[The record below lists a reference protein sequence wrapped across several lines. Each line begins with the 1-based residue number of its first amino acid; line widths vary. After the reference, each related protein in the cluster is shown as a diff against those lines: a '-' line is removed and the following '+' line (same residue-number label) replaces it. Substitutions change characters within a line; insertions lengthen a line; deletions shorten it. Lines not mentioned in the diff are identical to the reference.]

1 MANRKDIIMEFFTT
15 AMQKME
21 NVVFVAGILILT
33 FGLIQLF
40 TALASQN
47 ADTKN
52 HSGFIIAAG
61 LGVMIVAK
69 TLIPLVSSSISF

>member
-1 MANRKDIIMEFFTT
+1 MEFFTT
-15 AMQKME
+15 AMQTME
-21 NVVFVAGILILT
+21 NVVFVAGIIVLI

-40 TALASQN
+40 TALSSQN
-47 ADTKN
+47 ADSKN

-61 LGVMIVAK
+61 IGIMVVAK